1 MSRLLHGAFYNVPY
15 HIDVI
20 KPMKP
25 IYPLQI
31 VVKNSVSKREFLQSP
46 LNVNTVDL
54 LTSHETQAS
63 NDLSR
68 SLKDFFNGLI
78 PTKFCHIPPSG
89 CPVDHLISLVMI
101 DHY

>member
-1 MSRLLHGAFYNVPY
+1 MITHKMSRLLLGAFYIVPSY

-78 PTKFCHIPPSG
+78 PT
-89 CPVDHLISLVMI
+89 
-101 DHY
+101 

>member
-31 VVKNSVSKREFLQSP
+31 VVKNSDSKREFLQSP

-78 PTKFCHIPPSG
+78 PT
-89 CPVDHLISLVMI
+89 
-101 DHY
+101 